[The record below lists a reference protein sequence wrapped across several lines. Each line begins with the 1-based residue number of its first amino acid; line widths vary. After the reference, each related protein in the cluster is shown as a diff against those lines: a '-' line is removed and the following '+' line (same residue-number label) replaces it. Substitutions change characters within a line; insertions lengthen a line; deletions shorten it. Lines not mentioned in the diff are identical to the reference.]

1 MMKLALSQD
10 LDYKL
15 FVLLRQ
21 AGHVILKLS
30 EKELRKNGISLVEHA
45 VLFITQSIGHKAT
58 PAEIARWMVR
68 ERHTISAL
76 LMRMEKKGL
85 IRMTKDLDRK
95 NLLRVSLTKKGKQAY
110 DISTRMDSV
119 RSIISSLP
127 EEVRIRMISYLKE
140 LRDNGMEELGL
151 NYKPPFP

>member
-1 MMKLALSQD
+1 MKLSLSKD

-21 AGHVILKLS
+21 AGHAIVKSS

-45 VLFITQSIGHKAT
+45 VLFITQSIGDKAT

-68 ERHTISAL
+68 ERNSISAL

-95 NLLRVSLTKKGKQAY
+95 NLLRVSLTKKGKKAY
-110 DISTRMDSV
+110 DFSTRMESV
-119 RSIISSLP
+119 HSIISTLP
-127 EEVRIRMISYLKE
+127 NEVRIRMISYLKE
-140 LRDNGMEELGL
+140 LRDKAMEDLGL
-151 NYKPPFP
+151 DYKPPFP